1 MSEWVIQY
9 QDQLDLDL
17 EGIRQMT
24 RVLVYNWRFVSVTDL
39 QVPSQIS
46 TWRSVGGI
54 LKCLYC
60 LMILLN
66 QTAHSTLRWFSEKKS
81 VYWLLIL
88 MVAVGST
95 CHEEFGVFLLCFEN
109 YGLQMSLL

>member
-1 MSEWVIQY
+1 
-9 QDQLDLDL
+9 
-17 EGIRQMT
+17 
-24 RVLVYNWRFVSVTDL
+24 
-39 QVPSQIS
+39 
-46 TWRSVGGI
+46 
-54 LKCLYC
+54 
-60 LMILLN
+60 MILLN

-81 VYWLLIL
+81 VYRLLIL